1 MFNSDNLIIVG
12 SKNNC
17 IIISN
22 LILSNENYILQDIN
36 QIKLCNETI
45 LHSCLIVENSLYIL
59 DSFNNNVIKYNLEN
73 NEYLECN
80 TGKDPRHLCKCLEN
94 IYITNFESDSIS
106 IIEADKCIL
115 TGTMTVGVK
124 PHDIVS
130 NIDNTKLYIACYE
143 ENQILEYDLITSDK
157 KYFNINGKPMHLIVC
172 DNCLFVLSYLLNDF
186 ISTELYI
193 INLNTGKVE
202 KTYLIKEIT
211 TNFVYDKDTN
221 KLFILAIE
229 SGYVYTINLSTDQIK
244 KQIHLN
250 GYLEDLSV
258 SNQFLYIANSNRN
271 DILIVDK
278 LDFKQIS
285 NIILDFSPLY
295 IKSI

>member
-1 MFNSDNLIIVG
+1 
-12 SKNNC
+12 
-17 IIISN
+17 
-22 LILSNENYILQDIN
+22 
-36 QIKLCNETI
+36 
-45 LHSCLIVENSLYIL
+45 
-59 DSFNNNVIKYNLEN
+59 VIKYNLEN